1 MRAKS
6 IYILR
11 NLQRRRNTRN
21 PTSRTQECSMN
32 DKATKPAVASNSGFP
47 VAESLPAFLTPR
59 KNNIDEK
66 TQKLRLGDNCTTHP
80 FRNAS
85 ISITAVFLLLI
96 WRILCGK
103 ECIGRVPYGPCESS
117 GYCTLDAVHRGS
129 LGASH
134 KECERLAWLCSLDLC
149 GTGIYS

>member
-85 ISITAVFLLLI
+85 ISITAVFLPLI
-96 WRILCGK
+96 WRTFVVK
-103 ECIGRVPYGPCESS
+103 S
-117 GYCTLDAVHRGS
+117 A
-129 LGASH
+129 LGASPMAPGS
-134 KECERLAWLCSLDLC
+134 RLDTVLSMQYTVEVWVHLTKNVKDWHGCARS
-149 GTGIYS
+149 TFVVRAYT